1 QAEDGIRD
9 FHVTGVQTCALPIF
23 IQERASNACRVQF
36 VVDCDDLRIRDG
48 RRGTAPRGRGRLGG
62 RFDRKGAWRLGRA
75 DGGHRFSVQEVLIEG
90 FGPCF
95 WIKGSWSQNRS
106 RTQFLKHAIDSGTGR
121 TGFQKME
128 GFVESELGTDL
139 DFDESPDHLLNRIL
153 VLLRGDYR
161 DENDWRVRVTPRR
174 KRFKTGRS
182 QCSRKS
188 IVDLQIPRFR
198 GW

>member
-1 QAEDGIRD
+1 
-9 FHVTGVQTCALPIF
+9 
-23 IQERASNACRVQF
+23 
-36 VVDCDDLRIRDG
+36 
-48 RRGTAPRGRGRLGG
+48 
-62 RFDRKGAWRLGRA
+62 
-75 DGGHRFSVQEVLIEG
+75 
-90 FGPCF
+90 
-95 WIKGSWSQNRS
+95 
-106 RTQFLKHAIDSGTGR
+106 

-153 VLLRGDYR
+153 VPLRGDYR

-198 GW
+198 GWQASPRRKPSKELSLGQKVEFKQIEL